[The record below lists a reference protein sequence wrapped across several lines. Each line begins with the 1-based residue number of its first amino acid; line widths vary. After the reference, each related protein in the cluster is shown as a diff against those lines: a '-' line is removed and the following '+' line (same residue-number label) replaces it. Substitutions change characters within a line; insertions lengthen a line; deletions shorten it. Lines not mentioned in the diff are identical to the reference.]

1 MSKYLVSP
9 ADARPTVVGSSA
21 SKVLLALLLVRELGV
36 ALGQPEFAKLA
47 GLPRPSTDPLVGSL
61 AVWEG
66 LHEIEQAQLVVIIAQ
81 NAEIDN
87 VLGDHEEVAVVPD
100 QLVLGSSATEA
111 ANSISETARP
121 GGTGLAASGIDPAFI
136 GTRTATLV
144 PALQELWDEVFPVAE
159 YPVQR
164 LTKET
169 AKTWIRKYGD
179 DFVREVLIDVRHTTT
194 KKIESPRGYV
204 SRVLESQWEKR
215 SAPVNSGESEITD
228 ELREL
233 TRMGRRQHAARHL

>member
-1 MSKYLVSP
+1 MSKYLVS
-9 ADARPTVVGSSA
+9 SSA

-87 VLGDHEEVAVVPD
+87 VLGDHEEAAGPGSNATRVAVVPD
-100 QLVLGSSATEA
+100 QLVLGVAVTEA
-111 ANSISETARP
+111 AYPVSEEISGDRTR
-121 GGTGLAASGIDPAFI
+121 LAAPGVDPAFI
-136 GTRTATLV
+136 A
-144 PALQELWDEVFPVAE
+144 ALQELWDEVFPVEE

-169 AKTWIRKYGD
+169 AKQWIRKYGD

>member
-1 MSKYLVSP
+1 MSKYLVS
-9 ADARPTVVGSSA
+9 SSA

-100 QLVLGSSATEA
+100 QLVLGVAVTEA
-111 ANSISETARP
+111 AYPVSEEISGDRTR
-121 GGTGLAASGIDPAFI
+121 LAAPGVDP
-136 GTRTATLV
+136 
-144 PALQELWDEVFPVAE
+144 
-159 YPVQR
+159 
-164 LTKET
+164 
-169 AKTWIRKYGD
+169 
-179 DFVREVLIDVRHTTT
+179 
-194 KKIESPRGYV
+194 
-204 SRVLESQWEKR
+204 
-215 SAPVNSGESEITD
+215 
-228 ELREL
+228 
-233 TRMGRRQHAARHL
+233 